1 MENQEQYYVPSLK
14 VNSKISDT
22 VMNGYHIEIEGITYQ
37 QLSRKPRGRSIVR
50 KLQGMESNTSIIIY
64 S

>member
-1 MENQEQYYVPSLK
+1 MIETFYVPSMK

-22 VMNGYHIEIEGITYQ
+22 VIDGNHIEIEGITYQ
-37 QLSRKPRGRSIVR
+37 RLSRKPRGRSIMR
-50 KLQGMESNTSIIIY
+50 RLTGMNTAERILIY